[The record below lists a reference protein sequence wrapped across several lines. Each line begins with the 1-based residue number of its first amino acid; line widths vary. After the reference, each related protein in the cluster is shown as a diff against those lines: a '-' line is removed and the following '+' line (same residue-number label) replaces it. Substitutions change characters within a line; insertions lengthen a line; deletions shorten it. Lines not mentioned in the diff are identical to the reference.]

1 MIYWSMVS
9 RPCTGTGSGARGR
22 IVTDETGTDPGRE
35 WDARTYHRV
44 ANPHVTWGQRVLA
57 RLPLRGDETV
67 LYAGCGTGRLTAEL
81 LERLPRGRVVAVDR
95 SANMLETARAHLS
108 PRFGDRVAF
117 VQADLQNLRLE
128 NPVDHIFSTAAFH
141 WVPDHP
147 RLFGGLFQ
155 ALVPGGWLVAQC
167 GGGPNIARLRE
178 RAGALMAAPPFTPFF
193 RDWPGP
199 WTFAD
204 DTTTAERLRAAG
216 FVAVE
221 TGLEV
226 APTVLPN
233 ATEYKDFL
241 ASVVFGAHLD
251 RLPDPDLRERF
262 VATLTDQAAGDDPPF
277 ALDYWRLNLQGQRP
291 A

>member
-1 MIYWSMVS
+1 M
-9 RPCTGTGSGARGR
+9 
-22 IVTDETGTDPGRE
+22 VTDDALNEPGRE
-35 WDARTYHRV
+35 WDAATYHRV
-44 ANPHVTWGQRVLA
+44 ANQHVTWGQRVLA

-67 LYAGCGTGRLTAEL
+67 LDAGCGTGRLTAEL

-117 VQADLQNLRLE
+117 MRADLQDLRL
-128 NPVDHIFSTAAFH
+128 NAPVDHVFSTAAFH
-141 WVPDHP
+141 WVLDHP
-147 RLFGGLFQ
+147 RLFAGLFR
-155 ALVPGGWLVAQC
+155 ALGPGGWLVAQC
-167 GGGPNIARLRE
+167 GGGPNIARLRK
-178 RAGALMAAPPFTPFF
+178 RADDLMTAPPFAPFF
-193 RDWPGP
+193 AGWPGP

-204 DTTTAERLRAAG
+204 APTTAERLRTVG

-221 TGLEV
+221 TGLE
-226 APTVLPN
+226 ATPTVLPN
-233 ATEYKDFL
+233 ATEYQDFL

-251 RLPDPDLRERF
+251 RIPDPELKERF
-262 VATLTDQAAGDDPPF
+262 VTILTNQAAGDDPPF

>member
-1 MIYWSMVS
+1 M
-9 RPCTGTGSGARGR
+9 A
-22 IVTDETGTDPGRE
+22 DEPASNSGRE
-35 WDARTYHRV
+35 WDATTYHRV

-57 RLPLRGDETV
+57 RLPLQGDETV
-67 LYAGCGTGRLTAEL
+67 MDAGCGTGRLTAEL

-108 PRFGDRVAF
+108 PHFDDRITF
-117 VQADLQNLRLE
+117 VQADLQDLRLDD
-128 NPVDHIFSTAAFH
+128 PVDHIFSTAAFH
-141 WVPDHP
+141 WVPDHS
-147 RLFGGLFQ
+147 RLFAGLFQ

-167 GGGPNIARLRE
+167 GGGPNILRLRE
-178 RAGALMAAPPFTPFF
+178 RADALMATPPFAAAFAG
-193 RDWPGP
+193 WPGP

-204 DTTTAERLRAAG
+204 AETTAKRLRAAG

-221 TGLEV
+221 TGLEE

-241 ASVVFGAHLD
+241 ASVIFGTHLD
-251 RLPDPDLRERF
+251 RLPDPNLRDRF
-262 VATLTDQAAGDDPPF
+262 VTALTDQATADDPPF
-277 ALDYWRLNLQGQRP
+277 TLDYWRLNLQGQRP

>member
-1 MIYWSMVS
+1 M
-9 RPCTGTGSGARGR
+9 A
-22 IVTDETGTDPGRE
+22 DERRQDPGRE

-44 ANPHVTWGQRVLA
+44 ATPHVTWGQRVLA

-67 LYAGCGTGRLTAEL
+67 LDAGCGTGRLTAEL
-81 LERLPRGRVVAVDR
+81 LERLPQGRVVAVDR
-95 SANMLETARAHLS
+95 SANMLEAARAHLS
-108 PRFGDRVAF
+108 PRLGERVTF
-117 VQADLQNLRLE
+117 LQADLQDLRLDD
-128 NPVDHIFSTAAFH
+128 PVDHIFSTAAFH
-141 WVPDHP
+141 WVADHP
-147 RLFGGLFQ
+147 RLFAGLLR

-178 RAGALMAAPPFTPFF
+178 RADALLAASPFASFIAG
-193 RDWPGP
+193 WPGP

-204 DTTTAERLRAAG
+204 APTTAERLRAAG

-221 TGLEV
+221 TGLEA

-233 ATEYKDFL
+233 ATEYRDFL

-251 RLPDPDLRERF
+251 RLRDPELKERF
-262 VATLTDQAAGDDPPF
+262 VAVLTDQAANDDPPF